1 MSLPSFLC
9 AYRVSQTLT
18 ASPKWGIILCWGDGM
33 ELLDL
38 YDRDGHPLGKTVQRD
53 HGLPRVGEGEYWRV
67 CEVWLVNHQG
77 ELLIQRRSLDKP
89 NWPGAWCE
97 SAGGAIRSGET
108 PEEGMLRETM
118 EEIGVKPDLHHGGL
132 AFTYLGKTSHHDVW
146 VFRMDV
152 PVESLVLQPEEVIDA
167 RWVKPEELLQM
178 EKDGTFVKHGYLAEF
193 VRMLPVLMSAY

>member
-1 MSLPSFLC
+1 
-9 AYRVSQTLT
+9 
-18 ASPKWGIILCWGDGM
+18 M

-38 YDRDGHPLGKTVQRD
+38 YDREGNPLGKTVARD
-53 HGLPRVGEGEYWRV
+53 HGLPQVGPGEYWRV
-67 CEVWLVNHQG
+67 CDVWLVNKKG

-118 EEIGVKPDLHHGGL
+118 EEIGVRPDLDHGGL
-132 AFTYLGKTSHHDVW
+132 AFTYLGKTAHHDVW

-152 PVESLVLQPEEVIDA
+152 SPKALTLQPEEVIDA
-167 RWVKPEELLQM
+167 RWARPEELLRM
-178 EKDGTFVKHGYLAEF
+178 EGEGTFVKTGYLAELL
-193 VRMLPVLMSAY
+193 RMLPVLISAY